1 MANGYHTSLQLPPAP
16 LALLSDRKIYKE
28 EGLLVTG
35 GEWRQMSIEIWR
47 SKWILILDS
56 GERGIIRLKKREYRT
71 LGKNNDKSRVL
82 YPLFMF
88 S

>member
-1 MANGYHTSLQLPPAP
+1 
-16 LALLSDRKIYKE
+16 
-28 EGLLVTG
+28 
-35 GEWRQMSIEIWR
+35 MSNEIWK

-71 LGKNNDKSRVL
+71 LEKNNDKSRVL

-88 S
+88 SQFFCKKTLIDLSLTGSELIRLSDLSLFLDSR